1 MIHLKF
7 ELVWSLFCLRKSVF
21 ILILLCTT
29 TLFRRLWPFGYSIFC
44 KIFESSIKQW
54 AWSFFGLN
62 KASAYK
68 NRSGSIF
75 LLTSIRTFFSIFMY
89 SDIQTFLGVGRETWR
104 CNFSQSNLITFSFA
118 YRWGIFWFL
127 SAYGEKSCLKYIPWK
142 NSSGISFGVV
152 KYDFSTYVWTFPVIG
167 CICV

>member
-1 MIHLKF
+1 MFLAMIHLKF

-62 KASAYK
+62 KANAYK

-127 SAYGEKSCLKYIPWK
+127 SAYGKNPVLKHHEKTPQE
-142 NSSGISFGVV
+142 FHVV
-152 KYDFSTYVWTFPVIG
+152 WSNMIFQHMFEPFQ
-167 CICV
+167 